1 MPNDRPLAY
10 QTPTHLPDRT
20 RLLTTYV
27 VDGLLSFAGNLLFIG
42 IFFYTANVFKWEL
55 RRNFMLAAGQGVV
68 YVIGA
73 LLAQRIA
80 RWMGNRR
87 LLIVSNIALAA
98 VCVVGTLAKSPAVM
112 TAAIIVYVPLLALDW
127 PVLESLASGA
137 TDPDEMSRRIGVYNL
152 VWAGTGAVAVAVQG
166 TIIKL
171 DPRGVFFIPLVIH
184 VVCVSIFVLVRG
196 YGEPSQA
203 AESAGDHAHL
213 NPEPELVR
221 QRTVALWLSRIALPS
236 TYVVIYSLS
245 ALMPLLP
252 LMRRLDTTLQTLV
265 GSAWMVSRW
274 VMFWVLGA
282 STFWHARP
290 RLLLIAAVAMGLS
303 FVGVAINPFDPAEPR
318 GLRAA
323 LAWIV
328 ASQLVLGVA
337 LGMIYTASL
346 YFGMV
351 LSEGSTEHAGYHEAL
366 IGVGQIL
373 GPALGV
379 VTQILWPGSLLAG
392 TAAVASVIVLSI
404 AGAATAAI
412 KARSPE

>member
-1 MPNDRPLAY
+1 MPNNRPLQY
-10 QTPTHLPDRT
+10 ETPIRLSDRT

-55 RRNFMLAAGQGVV
+55 RRNFMLAAAQGVV

-73 LLAQRIA
+73 LLAQKIA
-80 RWMGNRR
+80 KWMGNRR
-87 LLIVSNIALAA
+87 LLIVSNVALAA
-98 VCVVGTLAKSPAVM
+98 LCVVGTAAKSPAVL
-112 TAAIIVYVPLLALDW
+112 TAVIIAYVPILALDW
-127 PVLESLASGA
+127 PVLESIASGA
-137 TDPDEMSRRIGVYNL
+137 PDPREMSRRIGVYNL

-171 DPRGVFFIPLVIH
+171 DPRGVFFLPLIIHITCVVIF
-184 VVCVSIFVLVRG
+184 SRVRG
-196 YGEPSQA
+196 YGEA
-203 AESAGDHAHL
+203 APAFPTAADHAHL
-213 NPEPELVR
+213 NPELELIR

-252 LMRRLDTTLQTLV
+252 LMRRLDTTVQTLV
-265 GSAWMVSRW
+265 ASAWMASRW

-282 STFWHARP
+282 SMFWHARP
-290 RLLLIAAVAMGLS
+290 RLLLIAAVAMGVS

-328 ASQLVLGVA
+328 ASQLILGVS

-351 LSEGSTEHAGYHEAL
+351 LSEASTEHAGYHEAL
-366 IGVGQIL
+366 IGAGQIL

-379 VTQILWPGSLLAG
+379 MTQIFWPGSLLAG
-392 TAAVASVIVLSI
+392 TAAVASIIVLSI
-404 AGAATAAI
+404 AAASAAAI